1 MCRWCRSPI
10 DSLWYPSCR
19 RETELKV
26 PSHKPPR
33 EGSMCPWCGTKVLH
47 RPWSKR
53 IMRGLEAASRQMQAR
68 AHVGSE
74 NASQA
79 ILGGN
84 NAKNQGG

>member
-53 IMRGLEAASRQMQAR
+53 IMRG
-68 AHVGSE
+68 
-74 NASQA
+74 
-79 ILGGN
+79 
-84 NAKNQGG
+84 